1 MLPIQSRL
9 KKKRDFERVF
19 KKGKGLREDFL
30 FFKIVPNNQEVS
42 RFGFIVSRKVSK
54 KAIVRNK
61 IKRRLRE
68 LVRETLSQIKPGID
82 GVIVVLPG
90 FNGRSLRETKQT
102 INKLFEKAKIYKAL
116 KNNR

>member
-9 KKKRDFERVF
+9 KKKKDFEKVF
-19 KKGKGLREDFL
+19 KKGKGFKEDFL
-30 FFKIVPNNQEVS
+30 FLKIVPNNQEVS

-68 LVRETLSQIKPGID
+68 LVRGTLSQIKPGVD
-82 GVIVVLPG
+82 GVIVVLPD
-90 FNGRSLRETKQT
+90 FTDRNLEETKQT
-102 INKLFEKAKIYKAL
+102 INRLFEKAKIYKTL